1 MPAMKTYRAERTER
15 GVLVTVDGQPLDPRR
30 DLRDLGAEAFEWGY
44 EGTGPAQL
52 ALAILADMRGPAAA
66 LEHYRLFMETVVAE
80 LPPTGW
86 SRTDDDFE
94 RRMGELVVVPMD
106 LETLLKKVR
115 GEI

>member
-1 MPAMKTYRAERTER
+1 MKTYRAERTAD

-30 DLRDLGAEAFEWGY
+30 DLRDLGAEGFEWGY

-52 ALAILADMRGPAAA
+52 SLAILADLCGAADA
-66 LEHYRLFMETVVAE
+66 LEHYRLFLETVVSE
-80 LPPTGW
+80 LPPEGW
-86 SRTDDDFE
+86 SRTGEDFQQ
-94 RRMGELVVVPMD
+94 RLGEVVVVPMD

>member
-1 MPAMKTYRAERTER
+1 MKTYRAERTAT
-15 GVLVTVDGQPLDPRR
+15 GVLVTVDDRPLDPRR

-52 ALAILADMRGPAAA
+52 ALAILADLRGPAEA
-66 LEHYRLFMETVVAE
+66 LEHYRLFMETVVGE
-80 LPPTGW
+80 LPPEGW
-86 SRTDDDFE
+86 TRTDGDFE
-94 RRMGELVVVPMD
+94 QRLGELVVVPMD